1 MTTPLS
7 ESLLLYE
14 PKVPI
19 KLFHKYGIMTIKKD
33 SILYSVYDEDTTYFY
48 DNKIIYC
55 NFHPI
60 ESNILFEK
68 ICHAQNTNV
77 RFIKLHKD
85 ISLLFLVEEFINR
98 SIISAISSTLLS
110 YCTYY
115 SELIELCKKENV
127 DGWFSSVRNGSK
139 GFHNCEIGLLNDSN
153 IYSIIRDEKF
163 KRDFKIYKIDEEI
176 KKKDYGTLYKIS
188 FIEIP
193 IILHLHI
200 RFKDLIQQYLIFEK
214 ESKYIESC
222 TFQLLLKN
230 AIITYY
236 E

>member
-1 MTTPLS
+1 MTTLLS

-14 PKVPI
+14 PKIPV

-33 SILYSVYDEDTTYFY
+33 SILYSVYDENFENTIYFY
-48 DNKIIYC
+48 DNQIIYC

-68 ICHAQNTNV
+68 IFHAQNMNV

-98 SIISAISSTLLS
+98 SLHTALLHLPIK
-110 YCTYY
+110 TYP
-115 SELIELCKKENV
+115 ELIELCKKENV
-127 DGWFSSVRNGSK
+127 DGWFSSVRSGSK
-139 GFHNCEIGLLNDSN
+139 GFYNCEIGLLNDTN
-153 IYSIIRDEKF
+153 IYSIIEDTKF

-188 FIEIP
+188 FIENP

-200 RFKDLIQQYLIFEK
+200 RFKNLIEKYLIFEK

-236 E
+236 K